1 MKIVWSK
8 RAMRRWQQTA
18 EYIRQEWG
26 ESAVQKFLRKSM
38 DVQETLK
45 QSPEMGQEEPL
56 LAGKKYTYRYVLIA
70 RQNKLIYI
78 VKGDTIHIAA
88 LWDTRREPK
97 KLINSIK

>member
-1 MKIVWSK
+1 
-8 RAMRRWQQTA
+8 MRRWQQTA

-78 VKGDTIHIAA
+78 VKGDTIRIAA
-88 LWDTRREPK
+88 LWDCRKEPNFQAN
-97 KLINSIK
+97 KLR